1 MTVGILRYRDYTKFP
16 WLASVG
22 KGPVWLDRRPGYWYL
37 RAVFLFSL
45 LFTSH
50 HCHSW
55 QWHAPS
61 NIPLP
66 YLSTIKLC
74 PHLTYASCRHTS
86 DIGPHW
92 GSLRLSTS
100 LLVAEYRCW
109 IQKKSDSHV
118 PPFMHVG
125 RVGFGNL
132 FQIRISQV
140 FPRSAHWRTSD
151 LGKDPGFFGGTCQ
164 LIVVDQKSSC
174 SCVLATWGR

>member
-109 IQKKSDSHV
+109 IQKKVTAMCLLLCTWGGSVSGTC
-118 PPFMHVG
+118 F
-125 RVGFGNL
+125 RL
-132 FQIRISQV
+132 E
-140 FPRSAHWRTSD
+140 FPRYF
-151 LGKDPGFFGGTCQ
+151 PGPPIDEHLTLEKIQG
-164 LIVVDQKSSC
+164 S
-174 SCVLATWGR
+174 LAALANSLL